1 MVSDENSLSQQSDQ
15 NRRGKGDADSLDTQL
30 KCLGVLT
37 VHKSVRLYILA
48 EPPIKV
54 NSTPLAQVYLEG
66 FLGVGE
72 ISK

>member
-1 MVSDENSLSQQSDQ
+1 MKTVYP
-15 NRRGKGDADSLDTQL
+15 NRVTRISVARVMLILLDTQL

-48 EPPIKV
+48 ESPSKV
-54 NSTPLAQVYLEG
+54 NSTPLAQVYLG
-66 FLGVGE
+66 VFVGVGE